1 MMVAFSK
8 LHLLRCYMPHIPLR
22 CLWGF
27 LPFFSR
33 YFSGSRLDYS
43 SGGWKCVNVRFGRS
57 LPVPRA
63 GCREE
68 IRVRPTNRRFHN
80 SLWCVSG
87 CKVRG
92 GEGAKTANLPVWDGK
107 MKNESWGM
115 GNDGRISDAPFVL
128 LFYAPHSAS
137 LHVGF
142 STIYASPKRIRI
154 LRV

>member
-1 MMVAFSK
+1 MKNGGCISEAPPAST
-8 LHLLRCYMPHIPLR
+8 LHAPHSTTLLVGISTI
-22 CLWGF
+22 F
-27 LPFFSR
+27 TQ

-43 SGGWKCVNVRFGRS
+43 SGGWKYVNVRFGRS

-92 GEGAKTANLPVWDGK
+92 WEGAK
-107 MKNESWGM
+107 SC
-115 GNDGRISDAPFVL
+115 
-128 LFYAPHSAS
+128 
-137 LHVGF
+137 
-142 STIYASPKRIRI
+142 
-154 LRV
+154 